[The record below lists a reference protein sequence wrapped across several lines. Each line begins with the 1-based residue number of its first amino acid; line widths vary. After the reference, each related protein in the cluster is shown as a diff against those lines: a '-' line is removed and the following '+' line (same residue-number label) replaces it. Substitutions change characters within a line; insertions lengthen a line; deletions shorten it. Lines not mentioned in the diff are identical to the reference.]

1 MAMFRVLFG
10 ATMVFSTLRFWAK
23 GWIETQYIQ
32 PTFFFKYYGFHWVTC
47 PDSNG
52 TYLLFT
58 IVLVAALCIMV
69 GLFYRLATLL
79 FFLAF
84 TYIELIDVSNY
95 LNHYYFV
102 SLVALLLLFLPA
114 NRNYALDVKLGLV
127 KAKEN
132 IAFVFPLALKLQLS
146 IVYFYAG
153 LAKLTTDWILHAL
166 PLKIWLPAQQH
177 LPLIGDL
184 LTYEWVAYAFSWGGA
199 LYDLSI
205 PFLLW
210 NKKTRP
216 FAFIAVIFFH
226 LLTWALFP
234 IGVFPW
240 VMMLSTLI
248 FFTADT
254 HKKLF
259 SLLGMKP
266 FIPKEISIR
275 RITKFPN
282 LYVSYGLA
290 FFFLI
295 QTLLPLRYLLYPGK
309 LFWTEQGYRFSWRVM
324 LIEKAGY
331 ATFYVTNPANG
342 KTTEVNPGDYLTTN
356 QLKQMVTQP
365 DLILQFA
372 HFLAREF
379 KAQGIADPE
388 VRARVYVSLNGE
400 SSKLFVDPS
409 VDLSKLNDSFAAKTW
424 ILPDA

>member
-23 GWIETQYIQ
+23 GWIEAQYIQ

-47 PDSNG
+47 PDSNSI
-52 TYLLFT
+52 YLLFT

-69 GLFYRLATLL
+69 GLFYRLATML

-127 KAKEN
+127 KAKEH

-146 IVYFYAG
+146 IVYLYAG
-153 LAKLTTDWILHAL
+153 LAKLNTDWILHAL

-216 FAFIAVIFFH
+216 FAFIAVIVFH
-226 LLTWALFP
+226 LLTWTLFP

-266 FIPKEISIR
+266 FIPKEASTR
-275 RITKFPN
+275 RTTQLSN

-372 HFLAREF
+372 HFLAEEF
-379 KAQGIADPE
+379 KAQGIAYPE